1 MEGVE
6 SDGRGARA
14 PVLNG
19 AEREVALG
27 TCHLR
32 AAEAGP
38 AGRGRGRAC
47 GRQKGTASRGESDD
61 PGLRGRRSSRRS
73 GRQRSRWHS
82 SEVWQ
87 STHFRDDLASVCCPY
102 DIPEGIDHV
111 SRFPAVGAPPSGE
124 TVGSGVGA

>member
-38 AGRGRGRAC
+38 AGRGRGRALRA
-47 GRQKGTASRGESDD
+47 GGEHSVARGE
-61 PGLRGRRSSRRS
+61 
-73 GRQRSRWHS
+73 
-82 SEVWQ
+82 
-87 STHFRDDLASVCCPY
+87 
-102 DIPEGIDHV
+102 
-111 SRFPAVGAPPSGE
+111 
-124 TVGSGVGA
+124 

>member
-47 GRQKGTASRGESDD
+47 GRRKGTASRGESDD

-73 GRQRSRWHS
+73 GPAESP
-82 SEVWQ
+82 VA
-87 STHFRDDLASVCCPY
+87 STHGGIPQRCGKAPISVMIWRASAAPTTFRKA
-102 DIPEGIDHV
+102 
-111 SRFPAVGAPPSGE
+111 
-124 TVGSGVGA
+124 